1 MKIKKII
8 TALGNPNINFNNY
21 KDKIEIVCQDIQY
34 REGIIEYLENNNK
47 IDYILINDAIVGII
61 DTQGL
66 INKIK
71 EINNSIKIILISKN
85 KGYKKIYRL
94 FTEFKLDQIIYT
106 MCNEEKI
113 FNKRSIPV
121 NNFFKANTKEGEII
135 TILGPNGIGKSIFSI
150 TYASNLKDKEI
161 LIIDFDIINNSLHNL
176 LGVKEYPNKVFNKI
190 KNNKINENNFDQ
202 INISDF
208 IIKTKFNVD
217 LISGI
222 NLIFNSSKQSN
233 VNRIKKVIKNIKRNY
248 DLIIIDTSSECLLD
262 YTKELIKISDQSIF
276 ISGAN
281 TLEIKKSQKL
291 LEIYNKEWNIP
302 KEKINIIFNKCTS
315 KSIDDDVLKE
325 LFRKYQ
331 ILGKIK
337 LNDYY
342 DLAINKN
349 NIKEKQITKDIEEI
363 KKRIIKIKV
372 PRRKYGVNK

>member
-1 MKIKKII
+1 MKIKRII

-21 KDKIEIVCQDIQY
+21 KDKIETVCQDIQY
-34 REGIIEYLENNNK
+34 REGIIEYLEKDKK

-61 DTQGL
+61 DTQAL

-85 KGYKKIYRL
+85 KEYKKIYRL
-94 FTEFKLDQIIYT
+94 FTEFKLDQIMYT
-106 MCNEEKI
+106 MCNGEKI
-113 FNKRSIPV
+113 FNKKSIPV
-121 NNFFKANTKEGEII
+121 NNFFKSNTKEGEII

-150 TYASNLKDKEI
+150 TYASNLKDKNI

-176 LGVKEYPNKVFNKI
+176 LGVKEYSNKVFNKI
-190 KNNKINENNFDQ
+190 KNKKINENNFDQ
-202 INISDF
+202 IDISNF

-233 VNRIKKVIKNIKRNY
+233 VNRIKKIIKNVKSNY
-248 DLIIIDTSSECLLD
+248 DLIIIDTSSECLLE
-262 YTKELIKISDQSIF
+262 YTKELIKISDNSIF

-281 TLEIKKSQKL
+281 TLEVRKSQKL

-363 KKRIIKIKV
+363 KKRITKIKL
-372 PRRKYGVNK
+372 PRRKYGVS